1 MHSVSLSISVGS
13 RAPCL
18 VWEGGCK
25 LDRQSVADL
34 ACAID
39 GARDIVMASSAS
51 IIFFFNVVCVKL
63 CAAPSVMAYRSIFPL
78 SLEQPQFLCNFLQF
92 YHMSLSSQSDI
103 LFEPLTQEVEGSGR
117 ISGE

>member
-51 IIFFFNVVCVKL
+51 IIFFFNVVCVNPL
-63 CAAPSVMAYRSIFPL
+63 RSTLGHGISFHFPPELRAAAV
-78 SLEQPQFLCNFLQF
+78 SL
-92 YHMSLSSQSDI
+92 
-103 LFEPLTQEVEGSGR
+103 
-117 ISGE
+117 